1 MTSQPGETTLIR
13 ARWIIPVTPRG
24 VTLEHHALVMRAGAI
39 LDVLPA
45 PAAFAQYPDARLV
58 DLADHVLIPGLINLH
73 THAAMS
79 LMRGLAD
86 DLPLMTWLKE
96 HIWPAEGRVMSAQFV
111 QDGTLLACAEMLR
124 GGVTCFNDMY
134 FFPEAAAQAALQSR
148 MRAALGMIA
157 VEFPS
162 AYAAGAEEYLA
173 KGMALRDAMRDE
185 PLLSFC
191 LAPHAP
197 YSVSDA
203 TFERIAT
210 YANEL
215 DVPVHTHVHET
226 ADEVDSSLKEHG
238 MRPLERLRTLGL
250 LSPGFIAVH
259 GIHLTQDEIALLALH
274 GCHVAHCPT
283 SNLKLASGLAPIA
296 ALTQSQVNIGLGTD
310 SASSNNRLDV
320 LAEMRIAALLGKHGA
335 ADAAAFTAHH
345 VLAMATLHAA
355 RALGLDKAIGSLE
368 KGKRADI
375 TAIRLDALELSPCY
389 DPASHIAY
397 AVGREHVSHVWVD
410 GELRVDG
417 GMIVD
422 IDTAELIAR
431 ANYWRGKLKP

>member
-1 MTSQPGETTLIR
+1 MLFRS
-13 ARWIIPVTPRG
+13 
-24 VTLEHHALVMRAGAI
+24 
-39 LDVLPA
+39 VLPA
-45 PAAFAQYPDARLV
+45 PTAFTQYPDARLV
-58 DLADHVLIPGLINLH
+58 DLAEHVLIPGLINLH

-173 KGMALRDAMRDE
+173 KGMALRDTMRDE

-238 MRPLERLRTLGL
+238 MRPLARLRTLGL

-283 SNLKLASGLAPIA
+283 SNLKLASGLAPID

>member
-1 MTSQPGETTLIR
+1 MLFRS
-13 ARWIIPVTPRG
+13 
-24 VTLEHHALVMRAGAI
+24 
-39 LDVLPA
+39 VLPA
-45 PAAFAQYPDARLV
+45 PTAFTQYPDARLV
-58 DLADHVLIPGLINLH
+58 DLAEHVLIPGLINLH

-238 MRPLERLRTLGL
+238 MRPLARLRTLGL

-283 SNLKLASGLAPIA
+283 SNLKLASGLAPID

-410 GELRVDG
+410 GELRVDS
-417 GMIVD
+417 GMLVD
-422 IDTAELIAR
+422 VDTAELIAR
-431 ANYWRGKLKP
+431 ANYWRGKLKS